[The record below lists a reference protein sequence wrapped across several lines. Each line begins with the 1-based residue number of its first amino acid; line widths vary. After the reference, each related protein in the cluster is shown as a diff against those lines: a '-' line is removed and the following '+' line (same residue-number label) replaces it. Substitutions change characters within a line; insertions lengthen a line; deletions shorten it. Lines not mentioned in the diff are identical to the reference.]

1 MIEDVREKLKA
12 LRMKACADNLDQ
24 IMKTAEAG
32 NWSALKTVGSLL
44 DIELEARRLNR
55 AARRFKDSK
64 LTEKATIDG
73 FDFHFHKSRK
83 EQKGKILTLMDLMF
97 VEQRKDAIFLGNPG
111 VGKTFLAKC
120 VAYAATQAGVKTLFT
135 TAAQMLNH
143 LAAAEADNSLL
154 KKLHYYNSFDLL
166 VCDEIGYLPLGA
178 AGSNLFFQIVSQRHE
193 QKSTLVTTNLPFADW
208 GTIFD
213 STITATAIA
222 DRLVCGAK
230 IIILEGPSY
239 RKRMKKKPT
248 DK

>member
-1 MIEDVREKLKA
+1 MIDEVKEKLKA
-12 LRMKACADNLDQ
+12 LRMKACADNLEQ
-24 IMKTAEAG
+24 VMKTAEAG
-32 NWSALKTVGSLL
+32 NWSTLKTL
-44 DIELEARRLNR
+44 DHMVNIELEARRLNR
-55 AARRFKDSK
+55 VARRFKESK
-64 LTEKATIDG
+64 LTEKPTVDA

-83 EQKGKILTLMDLMF
+83 EQKGKILALMDLAF
-97 VEQRKDAIFLGNPG
+97 IEQRKDAIFLGNPG

-120 VAYAATQAGVKTLFT
+120 VAYAATQAGIKTLFT

-154 KKLHYYNSFDLL
+154 KKLHYYQSFDLL

-178 AGSNLFFQIVSQRHE
+178 AGSNLFFQVVSQRHE

-239 RKRMKKKPT
+239 RKRIEKKPT

>member
-1 MIEDVREKLKA
+1 MIDEVKEKLLA
-12 LRMKACADNLDQ
+12 LRMKACADNLEG
-24 IMKTAEAG
+24 IVKTAEAG
-32 NWSALKTVGSLL
+32 NWSTLKTFGALL
-44 DIELEARRLNR
+44 DMELEARRLNR
-55 AARRFKDSK
+55 VARRFKDSK
-64 LTEKATIDG
+64 LTEKPTIDG

-83 EQKGKILTLMDLMF
+83 EQKKKILSLMDLTF
-97 VEQRKDAIFLGNPG
+97 IDQRKDAIFLGNPG

-120 VAYAATQAGVKTLFT
+120 VAYAATQAGIKTLFT

-178 AGSNLFFQIVSQRHE
+178 AGSNLFFQVVSQRHE

-213 STITATAIA
+213 SVTTATAIA
-222 DRLVCGAK
+222 DRLVCDAK
-230 IIILEGPSY
+230 IIILEGSSY
-239 RKRMKKKPT
+239 RKRMKKQPN
-248 DK
+248 DQ